1 MTARPSLVALFAA
14 LAAALTLLLA
24 PAALASAQWSDP
36 LALLAVQQAKL
47 MDGAATDYELFGR
60 AVAVDGDTALVG
72 APYETVDGTYRQGAA
87 YVYTC
92 SGGVW
97 TQQGGPLT
105 AADGGT
111 EDLFGA
117 SVALDGD
124 TALVGAPRWWG
135 GVLTGAAYVFERHG
149 RRWFQQGG
157 PLIADDGAVYDE
169 FGSSVALD
177 HGTALIGAPYHC
189 TVGQDTHEGAAYVFA
204 RTRGAW
210 SQQAELGW
218 AIPADFIA
226 ASLGVAT
233 ALDADTALVGSLNG
247 ALVFTRSG
255 GAWASEAV
263 LSGSALEDYGSSV
276 ALDGDTALV
285 GAPSY
290 GPDTTG
296 AVFTYGRRQGAWTQ
310 QGEPLTAA
318 DGGTYDGFGIAVA
331 LGGDAALVGALLHRD
346 GSATSG
352 RASSGGIASGAAY
365 VFTRRPVT
373 FTLNQTGPGQSALV
387 RHAPSAGGELVPEE
401 LWRGALDASHAR
413 LASGDLDGDGWA
425 DAAIVSQDGRRF
437 TVLAWLSSAPNAL
450 VSSPQF
456 EVSFEA
462 EVQIACGDVV
472 YGLPHSGR
480 AGPRPLRPRDGI
492 VLYAERGSSSMIL
505 YLLYGGGSGAPRLL
519 VREAA
524 SRAAR
529 AAGLWPPASAGPQL
543 ACADAD
549 GDGLLEPVTLSVP
562 RPGRGRLDV
571 WHYDPQSGFSRQTW
585 WSGAL
590 PAGTRFAAGD
600 VTGDGLG
607 DAIVSAPDARYPVTL
622 RVLVSRGASFGGP
635 QYWNAHKTRTATLLA
650 LAAGDAH
657 GNALADPALALAL
670 GRTQASLALSMTD
683 PQLTSGEL
691 TFSYGYGLVSGL
703 PLRIAVAP
711 ARATA
716 GF

>member
-1 MTARPSLVALFAA
+1 MTARPPLVALLAA
-14 LAAALTLLLA
+14 LVAALTLLLA
-24 PAALASAQWSDP
+24 SAALASSFEPAT
-36 LALLAVQQAKL
+36 LALLDVQQAEFG
-47 MDGAATDYELFGR
+47 DASATGTELFGC
-60 AVAVDGDTALVG
+60 A
-72 APYETVDGTYRQGAA
+72 
-87 YVYTC
+87 
-92 SGGVW
+92 
-97 TQQGGPLT
+97 
-105 AADGGT
+105 
-111 EDLFGA
+111 
-117 SVALDGD
+117 VALDGD
-124 TALVGAPRWWG
+124 TALVGAPWRTIDG
-135 GVLTGAAYVFERHG
+135 TYEQGAVFVYTCSHGVWT
-149 RRWFQQGG
+149 QQGG
-157 PLIADDGAVYDE
+157 PLFAADGDASDH
-169 FGSSVALD
+169 FGLSVALD
-177 HGTALIGAPYHC
+177 G
-189 TVGQDTHEGAAYVFA
+189 
-204 RTRGAW
+204 
-210 SQQAELGW
+210 
-218 AIPADFIA
+218 
-226 ASLGVAT
+226 
-233 ALDADTALVGSLNG
+233 DTALVGSSGGVFVFARSGGVWAAHGELVPTDAFSRDWYG
-247 ALVFTRSG
+247 YSVALDGDTALVGWPFATDATDDPGSLAGRAVAFRRSGGVWAQDGPALAGGLGDFGCSVALDGDTALVGDSASGRAFVFARSG

-331 LGGDAALVGALLHRD
+331 LGGDTALVGALLHRD

-472 YGLPHSGR
+472 HGLPHSGR

-657 GNALADPALALAL
+657 GNALADLALALAL